1 MLSVQ
6 NLNLIYNCWKW
17 FNELSKSQ
25 KKMIINDYRLIVNTI
40 MIFFLVFLIVWL
52 ILNGIEIL
60 LGKKQKSDFLDIGE
74 SMYLLAPI
82 SRKMD
87 ILKRYINHYN
97 CLNKIYNLELISRI
111 FGIAALLFMLL
122 IGIIVIIP
130 IIGLIFVLF
139 KESIIL
145 EISILCIFIIG
156 FTCGFIYFKGFFNK
170 LDYKKAINN
179 IEEKIQSNQI
189 FIIKLKT
196 ELKKI
201 KQTYR
206 KNNI

>member
-1 MLSVQ
+1 M
-6 NLNLIYNCWKW
+6 
-17 FNELSKSQ
+17 
-25 KKMIINDYRLIVNTI
+25 
-40 MIFFLVFLIVWL
+40 VFLIVWL